1 MALNDLDSFAKRMD
15 KRADH
20 IDSTAVQVVR
30 EVVRNM
36 GPALG
41 YSTPVDTSRAR
52 ANWQAAINTAPTN
65 VLYQEPDK
73 PPSPETGAQLAIR
86 SLDAAA
92 ALYKRGQTV
101 YIANNVRY
109 INRLNAGHSAQAPA
123 GFVQIAVHVAIR
135 TIKNVKWVQ

>member
-20 IDSTAVQVVR
+20 IETAATQVVR
-30 EVVRNM
+30 EAVKNM

-41 YSTPVDTSRAR
+41 YSTPIDTSRAR
-52 ANWQAAINTAPTN
+52 ANWQAAINSAPTN

-92 ALYKRGQTV
+92 AAYKPGQTV
-101 YIANNVRY
+101 YIVNNVRY
-109 INRLNAGHSAQAPA
+109 INRLNAGSSGQAPA
-123 GFVQIAVHVAIR
+123 GFVQIAIHVAIK

>member
-1 MALNDLDSFAKRMD
+1 MARNDLNDFAKRMD
-15 KRADH
+15 KRADD
-20 IDSTAVQVVR
+20 IESAAIKVVR
-30 EVVRNM
+30 EVVKNM

-52 ANWQAAINTAPTN
+52 ANWQAAINTMPTN

-73 PPSPETGAQLAIR
+73 PPTPETGAQLAIR

-92 ALYKRGQTV
+92 ALYKTGQTV
-101 YIANNVRY
+101 YIVNNVRY

-135 TIKNVKWVQ
+135 TIKNVRWVK